1 MGNLRQEDVPVPDEE
16 PLRRELDDFF
26 QAIREG
32 NTPLV
37 DGKRGLRALE
47 ALALVEQSLAAGG
60 AVVERESG
68 EKPS

>member
-26 QAIREG
+26 RAIREG

-37 DGKRGLRALE
+37 DGKRGLRPWKHL
-47 ALALVEQSLAAGG
+47 LLWSN
-60 AVVERESG
+60 
-68 EKPS
+68 P